1 MEGPIQALNFPFPPR
16 DGFLHDNGFH
26 KTQTDHCV
34 FVKRFDEGDFLIL
47 LLYVD
52 DMLTVRH
59 NAKKIVVF
67 MEDKTIED
75 WKQKKLVSSSQSTT
89 FMELALVDPPSTHP
103 VGRQQPFDE
112 AVWEMEKMW

>member
-1 MEGPIQALNFPFPPR
+1 MSTLTHQIRVDYAFKFEQMVYGLV
-16 DGFLHDNGFH
+16 HW
-26 KTQTDHCV
+26 
-34 FVKRFDEGDFLIL
+34 EGDENITIVNTIIMS